1 MTELPEGYKSV
12 LDKGYVGLIDFMGD
26 DNSAVRAARASF
38 QRTPDQFSPEGNEKL
53 INYLIRNKEFA
64 CFRHQSITMEIKMP
78 LLIARQFYKY
88 IVGSSFKEDQLGW
101 NESSRRYIT
110 ENNEFY
116 VPSGEEWRSVP
127 GNKKQGSGLENLDSD
142 LGDKLTSDLIGYIN
156 QGVDLYDKAL
166 ENGAAPEQARL
177 FLPSYGLYVTCVWT
191 ASLNSLFHFL
201 NERLDS
207 HAQYEIQLYA
217 REIAKIVEKCYPI
230 AYNAWK
236 EYNAS

>member
-1 MTELPEGYKSV
+1 MTELPKGYKSV

-38 QRTPDQFSPEGNEKL
+38 QRTPDQFAPEANEKL
-53 INYLIRNKEFA
+53 INYLMRKSEMA
-64 CFRHQSITMEIKMP
+64 CFRHQVISMEIKMP

-88 IVGSSFKEDQLGW
+88 VVASSYKEDQLGW

-116 VPSGEEWRSVP
+116 VPKATEWRKAP
-127 GNKKQGSGLENLDSD
+127 DNKKQGSSEYNLPEGAGFAWTHELEEYIDAGVNKYDSALDA
-142 LGDKLTSDLIGYIN
+142 
-156 QGVDLYDKAL
+156 GV
-166 ENGAAPEQARL
+166 APELARL

-207 HAQYEIQLYA
+207 HAQYEIRLYA
-217 REIAKIVEKCYPI
+217 EEIAKIVEKCYPV

-236 EYNAS
+236 EYK

>member
-38 QRTPDQFSPEGNEKL
+38 QRTPDQFTPEGNEKL

-88 IVGSSFKEDQLGW
+88 VVGSSFTEDQLGW

-116 VPSGEEWRSVP
+116 IPGEKDWRKAP
-127 GNKKQGSGLENLDSD
+127 DNKKQGSSSYNLPAESGKGWTKRLLEFVDKAEANYEIA
-142 LGDKLTSDLIGYIN
+142 LGD
-156 QGVDLYDKAL
+156 GV
-166 ENGAAPEQARL
+166 APELARL

-207 HAQYEIQLYA
+207 HAQYEIRLYA
-217 REIAKIVEKCYPI
+217 EEIAKIVEKCYPI

-236 EYNAS
+236 ANQ

>member
-1 MTELPEGYKSV
+1 MTELPKGYKSV

-38 QRTPDQFSPEGNEKL
+38 QRTPDQFTPEGNEKL

-88 IVGSSFKEDQLGW
+88 VVGSSFTEDQLGW

-116 VPSGEEWRSVP
+116 IPKKTEWRKAP
-127 GNKKQGSGLENLDSD
+127 DNKKQGSSEYNLSQGPGEAWTEELES
-142 LGDKLTSDLIGYIN
+142 YVEA
-156 QGVDLYDKAL
+156 GVEKYEAAL
-166 ENGAAPEQARL
+166 EVGIAPEQARL

-191 ASLNSLFHFL
+191 ASLNSLFHVL

-217 REIAKIVEKCYPI
+217 REIAKIVEKCYPV

-236 EYNAS
+236 EYK